1 MSYIQL
7 FDEIKIEELLNNDS
21 FIKVQSGIYR
31 SRDRDRDSDRNRDRD
46 SDKSSRDRD
55 SDRNRDRDSD
65 KSSCDT
71 EITGS
76 INDLYNEN
84 VIIE

>member
-46 SDKSSRDRD
+46 SDKSS
-55 SDRNRDRDSD
+55 
-65 KSSCDT
+65 CDT
-71 EITGS
+71 EIIGS
-76 INDLYNEN
+76 VDDLYSEN